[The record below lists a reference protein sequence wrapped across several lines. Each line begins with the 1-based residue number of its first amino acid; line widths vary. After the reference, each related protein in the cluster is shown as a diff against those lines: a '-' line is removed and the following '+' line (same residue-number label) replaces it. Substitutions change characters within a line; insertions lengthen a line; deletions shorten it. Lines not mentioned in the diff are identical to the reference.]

1 LRETVREHIIDLTTT
16 PYSEFKSRLA
26 KYAAIVWACLIILS
40 ILVYALFIGVPNGK
54 WSSSKYSYNTVGS
67 MSETI
72 ELKCPSVSMASVSDE
87 VEFYM
92 LDTAISSGRVNSV
105 FGAYFG
111 MHI

>member
-1 LRETVREHIIDLTTT
+1 
-16 PYSEFKSRLA
+16 
-26 KYAAIVWACLIILS
+26 
-40 ILVYALFIGVPNGK
+40 
-54 WSSSKYSYNTVGS
+54 

-72 ELKCPSVSMASVSDE
+72 KLKCPNVSMASVSDE